1 MPVCA
6 SAAFGR
12 SLRRGGRRG
21 TREASREGRRP
32 LPVASQRLAS
42 LAVGLTDEI
51 APSLPWHTSYRTR
64 LVNLGFKSQ
73 AVPMS
78 LRGVTAEVNAYG
90 GHDVSLPSGR
100 ELASV
105 SRGLPPVE
113 LRVVRELVSDD
124 LPALLEAPAKPPGPA
139 PRPLEVLKGHHHRL
153 AQLVAL
159 GKPLVEISA
168 ITGKSPS
175 WISSIQR
182 DPTFAALV
190 EHYVGITELQF
201 VDVVGKMRDAGLE
214 ALEQLHEALES
225 QPESFTHRER
235 LEIIDK
241 LLVSPMN
248 AQAKIASANASMTSA
263 ANIPPI
269 SIVFRGPSPEPLDP
283 FNVIEGVE
291 VK

>member
-1 MPVCA
+1 M
-6 SAAFGR
+6 
-12 SLRRGGRRG
+12 
-21 TREASREGRRP
+21 
-32 LPVASQRLAS
+32 
-42 LAVGLTDEI
+42 
-51 APSLPWHTSYRTR
+51 
-64 LVNLGFKSQ
+64 NLGFKPQ
-73 AVPMS
+73 NIPTG

-100 ELASV
+100 ELASAA
-105 SRGLPPVE
+105 RGLPPVE

-124 LPALLEAPAKPPGPA
+124 LPALLEAPAKPLGPA

-168 ITGKSPS
+168 ITGKSPG

-190 EHYVGITELQF
+190 EHYVGVTELQF
-201 VDVVGKMRDAGLE
+201 VDVVARMRDAGLE
-214 ALEQLHEALES
+214 ALEQLHEALET

-248 AQAKIASANASMTSA
+248 AQAKIAMAQGAMTSS

-269 SIVFRGPSPEPLDP
+269 NIVFRGEARSEPDAL
-283 FNVIEGVE
+283 NVIEGVE